1 MGRCNRASGNVTATA
16 NVANISIRGFIMA
29 RSIKHAKAKGATVT
43 KANGKAKG
51 AKSRKAGKS
60 RVVAREYQPKP
71 GTGLEFTPETRIIK
85 LPTTNPKR
93 GASAKRF
100 QAYLTKKPKTV
111 AAAIAAGLTNADIR
125 WDAGKGFI
133 KLGK

>member
-1 MGRCNRASGNVTATA
+1 MAKIVKKTAK
-16 NVANISIRGFIMA
+16 S
-29 RSIKHAKAKGATVT
+29 AKV
-43 KANGKAKG
+43 NGKAKV
-51 AKSRKAGKS
+51 AKGKAKS

-71 GTGLEFTPETRIIK
+71 GTGLEFTPETRILS
-85 LPTTNPKR
+85 LPKTNPKR

-100 QAYLTKKPKTV
+100 QAYITKKPKTV
-111 AAAIAAGLTNADIR
+111 AAAIAAGLTSADIR

>member
-1 MGRCNRASGNVTATA
+1 
-16 NVANISIRGFIMA
+16 MA

-51 AKSRKAGKS
+51 AKSRKSAKS

-71 GTGLEFTPETRIIK
+71 GTGLEFSDDTRITV
-85 LPTTNPKR
+85 LVRENPKR
-93 GASAKRF
+93 GKAAKRF
-100 QAYLTKKPKTV
+100 AAYLTKKPKTV
-111 AAAIAAGLTNADIR
+111 AAAIAAGLTRADVR
-125 WDAGKGFI
+125 WDAGQGFI